1 MTEIMLSCR
10 GLGVRFGGVVALD
23 DVNFDVPEGSITAI
37 IGPNGA
43 GKTTLFNAFT
53 GLVSPSGG
61 AIHFNGEAIDALAP
75 HQRACAG
82 MVRTFQNL
90 EIFTNMS
97 VLDNVLAGCHRT
109 IGYTFLDA
117 LLKTPRYTR
126 QEREH
131 EAHARE
137 ALEFVGYDGPL
148 DRPAGDL
155 PFGGQRALELARA
168 IAASPNLI
176 LLDEPAAGLN
186 MRETKNLGQ
195 LIARMRD
202 DLGLT
207 IALVEHDMD
216 LVMSVSDEIMV
227 LSFGKVLA
235 RGTPAEIQQDE
246 RVIAAYLG
254 EDDEDDLP
262 GAEREETGA

>member
-1 MTEIMLSCR
+1 MAESMLSCR

-23 DVNFDVPEGSITAI
+23 DVDFDVAEGSITAV

-53 GLVSPSGG
+53 GLVPPSGG
-61 AIHFNGEAIDALAP
+61 AVHFNGSAIDVLP
-75 HQRACAG
+75 PYKRANAG

-109 IGYTFLDA
+109 IGYNFLDA
-117 LLKTPRYTR
+117 LLKTPRYMK

-131 EAHARE
+131 EEHARRI
-137 ALEFVGYDGPL
+137 LEFVGYDGPL

-168 IAASPNLI
+168 IAARPRLI

-186 MRETKNLGQ
+186 MRETKNLGK

-202 DLGLT
+202 ELHLT

-216 LVMSVSDEIMV
+216 LVMSVSDRIMV

-235 RGTPAEIQQDE
+235 EGTPAEIQQDE

-254 EDDEDDLP
+254 EDDLSDQ
-262 GAEREETGA
+262 EREEADA

>member
-1 MTEIMLSCR
+1 MAETVLSCR
-10 GLGVRFGGVVALD
+10 DLGVRFGGVVALSAVD
-23 DVNFDVPEGSITAI
+23 FDVAAGSITAV

-43 GKTTLFNAFT
+43 GKTTLFNAVT
-53 GLVSPSGG
+53 GLVTPSGG
-61 AIHFNGEAIDALAP
+61 EIRFNGAPINDQAP
-75 HQRACAG
+75 HKRAAAG
-82 MVRTFQNL
+82 LVRTFQNL

-97 VLDNVLAGCHRT
+97 VLDNVLTGCHRT
-109 IGYTFLDA
+109 IEYGFLDA
-117 LLKTPRYTR
+117 LFKTPRYTR

-131 EAHARE
+131 EDTARR

-168 IAASPNLI
+168 IAASPSVV

-195 LIARMRD
+195 LIARMRSE
-202 DLGLT
+202 LGLT

-216 LVMSVSDEIMV
+216 LVMSVSDEITV
-227 LSFGKVLA
+227 LSFGQVLA
-235 RGTPAEIQQDE
+235 TGTPAEIQQDE

-262 GAEREETGA
+262 ETTHEEAGA